1 MLMKTHYVTIKEGLL
16 YTSCVCQDPIFD
28 FPDDIWPEEG
38 VESQPF
44 EEEQEE
50 KVAVDQGE
58 NVALQKFVHRRA
70 IL

>member
-16 YTSCVCQDPIFD
+16 CTSCVCQDPIFD

-38 VESQPF
+38 VETQPF

-50 KVAVDQGE
+50 KW
-58 NVALQKFVHRRA
+58 L
-70 IL
+70 